1 MLDLDQ
7 LLKLRVVIAR
17 FGEMD
22 NARWWNTNG
31 QLGVLGAS
39 VLRRN
44 FPRSYRFAAARSVFA
59 VARARCDD
67 VFNPPGS
74 MTLWNLPAET
84 EDQFDSHWEQ
94 WIDKREEWEPFFE
107 AVAAFAQ
114 TMDLTAAL
122 RRFDLVT
129 AAEEE
134 AIGRMKRSAEGRALQ
149 LTGTYQPSDE
159 AFRLLALGFSKG
171 EPGSLT
177 VPYARLD

>member
-1 MLDLDQ
+1 MIRFDQ
-7 LLKLRVVIAR
+7 LLKLRLVIAR

-22 NARWWNTNG
+22 NAQWWNTNG
-31 QLGVLGAS
+31 QLGALGAS

-59 VARARCDD
+59 VARARCNDIFD
-67 VFNPPGS
+67 PPGS

-94 WIDKREEWEPFFE
+94 WIDKREEWEPFFD
-107 AVAAFAQ
+107 AVAAIRQA
-114 TMDLTAAL
+114 TDLTVTL
-122 RRFDLVT
+122 RRFDLVS
-129 AAEEE
+129 AADEEV
-134 AIGRMKRSAEGRALQ
+134 ISRTKRSAEGRALQ
-149 LTGTYQPSDE
+149 LTGAYGPCDE

-171 EPGSLT
+171 ESGSLT